1 MTYSKNAP
9 FRADVV
15 GSYLRPDELKQ
26 ARADYAAGIIDA
38 AGLKAIEDRLITDL
52 VAKQKAAGLHVI
64 TFHDEVP
71 PADTAT
77 VTGKLDGHD
86 HPFVEHFKFV
96 RQFEDDNT
104 VARQTMPSPAQ
115 TRFVLTGNKN
125 AYPYDEFYK
134 DDDVDWM

>member
-38 AGLKAIEDRLITDL
+38 AELKAVEDRLITDL

-64 TFHDEVP
+64 TDGEFRLLVAFRFHVGLQRRGP
-71 PADTAT
+71 C
-77 VTGKLDGHD
+77 
-86 HPFVEHFKFV
+86 
-96 RQFEDDNT
+96 RS
-104 VARQTMPSPAQ
+104 RPSRCLP
-115 TRFVLTGNKN
+115 
-125 AYPYDEFYK
+125 
-134 DDDVDWM
+134 

>member
-38 AGLKAIEDRLITDL
+38 AELKAVEDRLITDL

-64 TFHDEVP
+64 T
-71 PADTAT
+71 
-77 VTGKLDGHD
+77 DGEFRRGWWHFDFMWGFNGVD
-86 HPFVEHFKFV
+86 H
-96 RQFEDDNT
+96 
-104 VARQTMPSPAQ
+104 AAAAQ
-115 TRFVLTGNKN
+115 NRLFNFPKKGLLSVWLH
-125 AYPYDEFYK
+125 
-134 DDDVDWM
+134 

>member
-38 AGLKAIEDRLITDL
+38 AGLKAVEDRLITDL

-64 TFHDEVP
+64 T
-71 PADTAT
+71 
-77 VTGKLDGHD
+77 D
-86 HPFVEHFKFV
+86 HVGLQRRGPC
-96 RQFEDDNT
+96 RS
-104 VARQTMPSPAQ
+104 RPSRCLP
-115 TRFVLTGNKN
+115 
-125 AYPYDEFYK
+125 
-134 DDDVDWM
+134 